1 MDEWRVMTKPRY
13 PGRSGVLGM
22 TLIELMIALAIVGVL
37 TSIAMPMYASYRD
50 RIDRATAA
58 KDVGVLQTLISDYR
72 LEMGAY
78 PVDLAAVRNGAR
90 MDPWGRPYVYVDLT
104 IVSGNGK
111 ARKDHKFNP
120 INSDFDLYSL
130 GKDGV
135 SQQQLTQKDS
145 LDDIVRANDGAF
157 IGMAGDYSP

>member
-1 MDEWRVMTKPRY
+1 MDEWRAMKKPRH
-13 PGRSGVLGM
+13 PGPGKVLGM
-22 TLIELMIALAIVGVL
+22 TLIEVMIALAIVGVL
-37 TSIAMPMYASYRD
+37 VSIAIPSYASYRD
-50 RIDRATAA
+50 RIDRATAI
-58 KDVGVLQTLISDYR
+58 KDVGVLQTLIADYR

-90 MDPWGRPYVYVDLT
+90 LDPWGRPYVYVDLT
-104 IVSGNGK
+104 IVNGNGK

-135 SQQQLTQKDS
+135 SQPQLTQKDS
-145 LDDIVRANDGAF
+145 LDDIVRASDGAY
-157 IGMAGDYSP
+157 IGPAADYSP